1 MKKSLLKPLL
11 ISGIM
16 IMVSFYT
23 FYGAKISP
31 KIDLR
36 KVVANS
42 LIGTKG
48 TYGIIIKNL
57 KTEESYSINS
67 HRVYKTGSL
76 YKLWVMSAAF
86 EQIQNGKLSEDEALT
101 GDIEDLNEKFDID
114 PNARELTGG
123 TVSLTVGSA
132 LRQMITISHNY
143 GALLL
148 IEKIGLSNVKLFL
161 EKHGLKESII
171 GEDLPTSTANDIE
184 LFLEKLYKGELANE
198 KYSNKM
204 LKLLKMQKL
213 NNKLPKYLPKDVVV
227 AHKTGEIGFLTHD
240 AGIAYTKNGDYI
252 IVIFSESDNP
262 KGAEE

>member
-1 MKKSLLKPLL
+1 
-11 ISGIM
+11 
-16 IMVSFYT
+16 
-23 FYGAKISP
+23 
-31 KIDLR
+31 
-36 KVVANS
+36 
-42 LIGTKG
+42 
-48 TYGIIIKNL
+48 
-57 KTEESYSINS
+57 
-67 HRVYKTGSL
+67 
-76 YKLWVMSAAF
+76 
-86 EQIQNGKLSEDEALT
+86 
-101 GDIEDLNEKFDID
+101 
-114 PNARELTGG
+114 
-123 TVSLTVGSA
+123 
-132 LRQMITISHNY
+132 MITISHNY

-262 KGAEE
+262 KGAEEEIAQISKAVYEYFDH